1 MRLISLFLFLSTVL
15 AADMV
20 TFGMHPNYDVQLPVS
35 NLNTSG
41 VTVEEL
47 EKQSPQYA
55 FAFSG
60 NLIGYFGLL
69 DTNPARLVVW
79 TVRRGPDYE
88 PKDQEGYDAVPV
100 IPPIVPPPVVPPFI
114 PSPVIPPSCE
124 MLGTCP
130 QPPPSQ
136 GEVPEPRTQLLFVSG
151 GAILFG
157 ARALKK
163 GWR

>member
-1 MRLISLFLFLSTVL
+1 MRLVLLFLVSGILVAETI
-15 AADMV
+15 

-35 NLNTSG
+35 NLTNTSG

-88 PKDQEGYDAVPV
+88 PRDESESYVTPV
-100 IPPIVPPPVVPPFI
+100 IPPPVVPPPPFI
-114 PSPVIPPSCE
+114 PPPVIPPSCE

-136 GEVPEPRTQLLFVSG
+136 GEVPEPGTQLLFVSG
-151 GAILFG
+151 GTILFG
-157 ARALKK
+157 AMVLKRR
-163 GWR
+163 WR